1 MNGQW
6 AVIRK
11 PNFLIYSIRS
21 SDLIHS
27 WEEFPLL
34 ACVPIHFSNA
44 WLFTTLWT
52 VAHQALLSVGFSR
65 HEYCS
70 GLPCPPPGDLPDP
83 GIKPE
88 SLMSPAL
95 ACRFFTTNA
104 MWEQNENLWSSF
116 PPRGQ
121 PAFLLLRTII
131 YQVIPESGLVLRHGA
146 SNAGILTQGPSQE
159 YMYRTG
165 DFFSLDGKENHIF
178 IPTDF

>member
-1 MNGQW
+1 MPSFQSILNSPISWDLAPSLPLYRWGNQLLTIQLQGLLKRYWLVSYKTQHPGNQEMNGQW

-65 HEYCS
+65 HEYWS

-83 GIKPE
+83 GTEPE
-88 SLMSPAL
+88 SLMSPAGSL
-95 ACRFFTTNA
+95 
-104 MWEQNENLWSSF
+104 
-116 PPRGQ
+116 P
-121 PAFLLLRTII
+121 
-131 YQVIPESGLVLRHGA
+131 LVPCGNRMKTFDH
-146 SNAGILTQGPSQE
+146 PSLQE
-159 YMYRTG
+159 G
-165 DFFSLDGKENHIF
+165 NQLFCC
-178 IPTDF
+178 

>member
-11 PNFLIYSIRS
+11 PNFLICSIRS

-34 ACVPIHFSNA
+34 ACILSHFSNA

-52 VAHQALLSVGFSR
+52 VAHQALLSMGFCR
-65 HEYCS
+65 QEYWS
-70 GLPCPPPGDLPDP
+70 GLPCPPPGDIPNP
-83 GIKPE
+83 GIKPV

-95 ACRFFTTNA
+95 ACMFFTTST

-121 PAFLLLRTII
+121 PVFLLLRTII
-131 YQVIPESGLVLRHGA
+131 YQVIQIRLCSKTW
-146 SNAGILTQGPSQE
+146 GIQCGNFYPGSTP
-159 YMYRTG
+159 RV
-165 DFFSLDGKENHIF
+165 HV
-178 IPTDF
+178 

>member
-1 MNGQW
+1 MPSFQSILNSPISWDLAPSLPLYRWGNQLLTIQLQGLLKRYWLVSYKTQHPGNQEMNGQW

-65 HEYCS
+65 HEYWS
-70 GLPCPPPGDLPDP
+70 GLPCSTSRGSFQPREWTCTSCCSCIAG
-83 GIKPE
+83 
-88 SLMSPAL
+88 
-95 ACRFFTTNA
+95 RFFTT
-104 MWEQNENLWSSF
+104 EPQRS
-116 PPRGQ
+116 PQ
-121 PAFLLLRTII
+121 
-131 YQVIPESGLVLRHGA
+131 
-146 SNAGILTQGPSQE
+146 
-159 YMYRTG
+159 
-165 DFFSLDGKENHIF
+165 
-178 IPTDF
+178 